1 MVFNETK
8 LAHDRKGERGSL
20 TIMAA
25 IFALLL
31 LLMVGLTIDVSR
43 IYLVRQELQR
53 AADAAALTAARELN
67 GGSGGITAA
76 VNQATNVIANDQGLR
91 GKTAV
96 TITVEFAANL
106 NDTYM
111 SAAAAGPV

>member
-1 MVFNETK
+1 MVFKGTK
-8 LAHDRKGERGSL
+8 AANVRMGERGSI

-31 LLMVGLTIDVSR
+31 LPMIGLTIDISR

-67 GGSGGITAA
+67 GGPGGITAA
-76 VNQATNVIANDQGLR
+76 VNQAQNVIANDQGLR
-91 GKTAV
+91 GKTAARICSV
-96 TITVEFAANL
+96 T
-106 NDTYM
+106 
-111 SAAAAGPV
+111 